1 MLKIAPDAHVLFRA
15 DWGARTDLPRLGVV
29 LPPAVATEAIMHHT
43 VIIDQDAT
51 PNRWENVT
59 EVIQKMRR
67 LQTIRPD
74 LGLDV
79 PYSYV
84 AFLMRYNHKLGLIL
98 CEGRGPYR
106 RGAHTKWHNVTGRAV
121 AIEGNTE
128 IGLPIDPYAEHLS
141 YAWGWIK
148 DEYGLVNL
156 GNVTPGRGGIIYG
169 HTDFRRDDDR
179 STWTACPGQG
189 MMAVIDQLTLTRWEA
204 SVPEPEPRSEPEEE
218 MDVELVRT
226 PYVVDGQH
234 KGWFVWATNWLT
246 RHYVSNLATM
256 KVFQDKGLWPKTIR
270 DLGTRGA
277 EFAIFKMLER
287 GEDIP
292 PPR

>member
-1 MLKIAPDAHVLFRA
+1 MLKIAPDVHVLFRA

-51 PNRWENVT
+51 PNRWESVS
-59 EVIQKMRR
+59 EVIIKMRQ

-84 AFLMRYNHKLGLIL
+84 AFLMRYSHKLGLIL

-128 IGLPIDPYAEHLS
+128 IGLPIDPYAAHLS
-141 YAWGWIK
+141 HAWGWIK
-148 DEYGLVNL
+148 DEYGLINL
-156 GNVTPGRGGIIYG
+156 GNVTPGRGGIVYG

-204 SVPEPEPRSEPEEE
+204 SVPLEEDD
-218 MDVELVRT
+218 MITHKLLFQGIPFSLTWLVQ
-226 PYVVDGQH
+226 YVAGVPVWKRYINYQQTVDH
-234 KGWFVWATNWLT
+234 
-246 RHYVSNLATM
+246 LAT
-256 KVFQDKGLWPKTIR
+256 KFGKPETI
-270 DLGTRGA
+270 DGA
-277 EFAIFKMLER
+277 QLR
-287 GEDIP
+287 TVPTLPIP
-292 PPR
+292 H